1 MLDFDAVY
9 PSIRRITLLS
19 EAKIRSLWCLA
30 TELGSVG
37 GDIAE
42 LGVYQ
47 GGVSRLLALACPGR
61 TVHLFDTFAG
71 IPETR
76 DPALDWHRPGEFAAS
91 IAEVRATLAGCPN
104 VLLHPGLFP
113 RTAVDGAFAL
123 VHLDADLYSSTR
135 EGLEWFWPRLSVGGA
150 LVLDDYRWRYCRG
163 VDRAVDEFFD
173 SRGNAEFIESAPH
186 QLTVWKTKASPPPSS
201 LHSQGGVA
209 GEESTAP
216 SWLSETS
223 ARVRRP
229 DIPQR
234 SDKSSFVPK

>member
-1 MLDFDAVY
+1 MTDFSAVY
-9 PSIRRITLLS
+9 HAVRRRTLLNES
-19 EAKIRSLWCLA
+19 KLRALWGVARSL
-30 TELGSVG
+30 GGVG

-76 DPALDWHRPGEFAAS
+76 DPAMDWHRPGEFAAS

-150 LVLDDYRWRYCRG
+150 VVLDDYRWRYCRG

-186 QLTVWKTKASPPPSS
+186 QLTVTKC
-201 LHSQGGVA
+201 SQ
-209 GEESTAP
+209 
-216 SWLSETS
+216 LETP
-223 ARVRRP
+223 AR
-229 DIPQR
+229 
-234 SDKSSFVPK
+234 